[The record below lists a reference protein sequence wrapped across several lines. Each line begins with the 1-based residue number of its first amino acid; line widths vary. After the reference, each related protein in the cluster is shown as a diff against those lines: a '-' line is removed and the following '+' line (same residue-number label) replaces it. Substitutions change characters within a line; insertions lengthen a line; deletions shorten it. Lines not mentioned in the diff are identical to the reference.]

1 MRAEGEQM
9 IYDGIGE
16 GGGAATVHG
25 PSHDVIGQVR
35 TTLPDALQGLLK
47 ELEAKDRPTYE
58 RSLRAAELAR
68 RVGLDAGIT
77 GRRLGALATAALLH
91 DLGKLATPD
100 NILKSTG
107 ALTEKE
113 MTIVREHPGIGEAFL
128 LHHAPE
134 LDLAA
139 HFVRWHHERPDGHGY
154 PDGLPGEAIPLE
166 ARILAVID
174 AFAAMT
180 SNCYHRTAFSTEQA
194 IAVLHAHAGTQWEAR
209 SVALLVR
216 EVTTAV

>member
-1 MRAEGEQM
+1 MT
-9 IYDGIGE
+9 YDDVAAGQA
-16 GGGAATVHG
+16 AATVHE
-25 PSHDVIGQVR
+25 PWEDVVAGVR

-68 RVGLDAGIT
+68 RVGLDGGIT

-91 DLGKLATPD
+91 DLGKIATPD

-107 ALTEKE
+107 ILTDNE
-113 MTIVREHPGIGEAFL
+113 MAIVREHPGVGEAFL
-128 LHHAPE
+128 RHHAPDLE
-134 LDLAA
+134 LAA
-139 HFVRWHHERPDGHGY
+139 QFVRWHHERPDGHGY
-154 PDGLPGEAIPLE
+154 PDGLPGDAIPLE
-166 ARILAVID
+166 ARILAVVD

-194 IAVLHAHAGTQWEAR
+194 IAVLHEHAGTQWEAR

-216 EVTTAV
+216 EVTVPPA